1 MDALK
6 GNMFGSRMG
15 SRMSINRMSNGSRML
30 GARMAQSYGAAPGK
44 SKLRNVRCPALLVN
58 FVLPYFYLRYYIL
71 IICMLL

>member
-44 SKLRNVRCPALLVN
+44 SKLRNVRCSMLLVY
-58 FVLPYFYLRYYIL
+58 FVLPYFHTRYYIL
-71 IICMLL
+71 VCMLL